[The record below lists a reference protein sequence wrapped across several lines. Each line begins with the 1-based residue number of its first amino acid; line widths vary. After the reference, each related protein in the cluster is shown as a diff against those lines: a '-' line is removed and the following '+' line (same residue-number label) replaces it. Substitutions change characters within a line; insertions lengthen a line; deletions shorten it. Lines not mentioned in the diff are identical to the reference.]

1 MSSRLSVSFIILRLI
16 VTIYIESIQQVKKQK
31 KPVTVGRRR
40 RDSSNSEGNMS
51 TQSGTDGADD
61 TFELVKKKT
70 EQSLAKSKEYSELQG
85 RAFVSKDLRKV
96 GLMQAYEKSENEDM
110 LHIKDFRL

>member
-1 MSSRLSVSFIILRLI
+1 
-16 VTIYIESIQQVKKQK
+16 
-31 KPVTVGRRR
+31 
-40 RDSSNSEGNMS
+40 MS

-61 TFELVKKKT
+61 TFEQVKKKT

-96 GLMQAYEKSENEDM
+96 QLMQQYETCENDDLLNIED
-110 LHIKDFRL
+110 FNRLF